1 MTPEELEHIF
11 DRFYRAGDRGDAS
24 GTGLGLAI
32 VKSLIDLH
40 GGTID
45 VRSELGTGSSF
56 TVRLPRAI
64 APADAVLP
72 RHLLRGKRV
81 LVVDDEPAI
90 GRLIATRLEPL
101 GVESVVVTD
110 GAKALQNLRSGHFDA
125 MTVDILMP
133 GMNGFEVLRA
143 LRSEEELRHLPVV
156 VVSVFSGREALA
168 GEWVVSKPIDADEL
182 ADALGAAVVT
192 GRARVLVVA
201 RQQVRERLA
210 QTLGEMGIEYA
221 WATTPAAAATL
232 SSQRHFEV
240 ALVDAGLEHPDE
252 ALHSLR
258 LRGRRPG
265 RSVVVFSAGGHAPGL
280 ARLHPEPVS
289 IEEAG
294 AAVLSL
300 LDVEARS

>member
-1 MTPEELEHIF
+1 
-11 DRFYRAGDRGDAS
+11 
-24 GTGLGLAI
+24 
-32 VKSLIDLH
+32 V
-40 GGTID
+40 
-45 VRSELGTGSSF
+45 
-56 TVRLPRAI
+56 
-64 APADAVLP
+64 
-72 RHLLRGKRV
+72 LRGKRV
-81 LVVDDEPAI
+81 LVVDDELAI

-110 GAKALQNLRSGHFDA
+110 GAKALQKLRSGHFDA